1 MVLQECRYFP
11 AGGRVDV
18 RWYWWTIVG
27 VASGGV
33 LGVSYWALRKS
44 RPAGTDG
51 PDDPGGGEVTT
62 GLHELN
68 DEKWVDADPQGLAD
82 ASGYSLDEYALA
94 SAAQSE
100 DPSAAGS
107 VGIMWTVVN
116 HCNALKTGIGKL
128 LTTQMRKGVRGSGDG
143 HFGAEATGGRYCST
157 AKPPTATMLEQ
168 ARDILS
174 DSPTIG
180 DPTGGATFWDGPHTQ
195 NVMHAKD
202 PVKYTQD
209 WPTRKARLMAK
220 GLEPVEIP
228 GVPAMQTTFWRKA
241 TA

>member
-1 MVLQECRYFP
+1 M
-11 AGGRVDV
+11 
-18 RWYWWTIVG
+18 RWYWWAAIGVG
-27 VASGGV
+27 SAGV
-33 LGVSYWALRKS
+33 LGASYWMWRKS
-44 RPAGTDG
+44 RPVGADG
-51 PDDPGGGEVTT
+51 SSDPGGGEVTT
-62 GLHELN
+62 GLHVLN
-68 DEKWVDADPQGLAD
+68 EEKWVDADPQGLAD

-100 DPSAAGS
+100 DASAAGS

-116 HCNALKTGIGKL
+116 HCNAARTGIGKL

-143 HFGAEATGGRYCST
+143 HFGSEATTGRYCST
-157 AKPPTATMLEQ
+157 ASPPTAKMLEQ

-195 NVMHAKD
+195 DVMHAKD
-202 PVKYTQD
+202 PVKYTED
-209 WPTRKARLMAK
+209 WATRKARLVAK
-220 GLEPVEIP
+220 GLEPVVIP

-241 TA
+241 TG